1 MTDQAHPG
9 GAGLIGTNTV
19 ARVSYG
25 AMQLFEDTSATDA
38 AALLRRA
45 VELGVNH
52 IDTASFYGPGEVN
65 RRIRAALAPT
75 RTTSSSS
82 ARSARGGRANNRY
95 PWPPRSSPPSCAPRS
110 RTTSTNSASSAF
122 RW

>member
-1 MTDQAHPG
+1 MTDLNPG
-9 GAGLIGTNTV
+9 GIGTIGSHPV
-19 ARVSYG
+19 ARMGYG
-25 AMQLFEDTSATDA
+25 AMQLFETSPQDA
-38 AALLRRA
+38 AAVLRRA
-45 VELGVNH
+45 IDLGVNH

-82 ARSARGGRANNRY
+82 ARSAPATPASNPSRWLQRNG
-95 PWPPRSSPPSCAPRS
+95 PPSCAPPS
-110 RTTSTNSASSAF
+110 RTTCASSASTAS